1 MSSGTSFPTNVTELT
16 GPLLLGHLFN
26 WGLFGILCV
35 QAYIYYLAFPNDR
48 LWPTKAL
55 TIFVFIL
62 ELAQTVVNT
71 RDAFRH
77 FGFGWGDSLELDLI
91 VFYAWRIW
99 ILTGRFWIP
108 GAILLFSLTQCVA
121 GMYAGDC
128 ANRVQYFS
136 VLQSDHTTHVVISL
150 WLAGTALCDTVI
162 AVAMSWTLLRAR
174 TGVRSTDVIVVK
186 IVRLSIETGTICAIC
201 ALLDLSFYLGFKNN
215 NYYTLPSIALT
226 KLYSNSF
233 FAVLNSRAKIS
244 ATQKGGIVG
253 AAETGSRC
261 TCGASAA
268 FESLEIRWRRSS
280 FTVAALTALDVE
292 RTQASQISPPASS
305 DGL

>member
-1 MSSGTSFPTNVTELT
+1 MAYESTN
-16 GPLLLGHLFN
+16 H
-26 WGLFGILCV
+26 IC
-35 QAYIYYLAFPNDR
+35 I
-48 LWPTKAL
+48 
-55 TIFVFIL
+55 
-62 ELAQTVVNT
+62 
-71 RDAFRH
+71 H
-77 FGFGWGDSLELDLI
+77 FGASADRCQYPRRIQTLWIRLGRLVGTRPQRYVLVRGTRYDGYHFVQ

-136 VLQSDHTTHVVISL
+136 VLQSDHTTHVVKSL

-215 NYYTLPSIALT
+215 NYYTLPSIALN

-253 AAETGSRC
+253 AETGLRC
-261 TCGASAA
+261 TCGVSAA
-268 FESLEIRWRRSS
+268 FESLETRWRRSN

-305 DGL
+305 DG